1 MNLIELKQKLD
12 GMNGAKFVGLTYTS
26 KKYGETARYTLLIGA
41 DYRKQVEASF
51 LECELREKNA
61 QGIELEAIKA
71 LIVSLKES
79 LAAMDENRE
88 HADYTKK
95 GQYESIGNG
104 IKVNLKDMTCEIQGL
119 QTARKVLV
127 EGIYPK
133 VNSKPLTIAKNKVR
147 KELPV
152 GRFKTLA
159 LDLGNIHDVR
169 LNGEEIVFE

>member
-1 MNLIELKQKLD
+1 MNLTELQNKL
-12 GMNGAKFVGLTYTS
+12 GQMNGAKFVGLTYTS
-26 KKYGETARYTLLIGA
+26 KKHGETARYTLLVGA
-41 DYRKQVEASF
+41 DYRKQVEASL
-51 LECELREKNA
+51 LECQLRAKNA

-71 LIVSLKES
+71 LIESFEESLK
-79 LAAMDENRE
+79 AMDENRE
-88 HADYTKK
+88 HKDYTKA
-95 GQYESIGNG
+95 GQYVTIGNG
-104 IKVNLKDMTCEIQGL
+104 IKVNLNDMSCEIQGL

-127 EGIYPK
+127 EGVYPK